1 MKKFNIFSFLFL
13 MLLPLLAGCS
23 KDEIIFDSE
32 LPRFEL
38 RSGYQLLEVIVP
50 QGTMPTDKI
59 YIVGEFNGGQEAAVG
74 NPMWQLEKASDT
86 DVKWGIYLNPD
97 DFVDGKTLADGYT
110 FYNSEQGEER
120 SLDNQPVLHTE
131 APALGQRLNV
141 LLYRWADYFN
151 KPVDPGE
158 IVHDGYVIYVVD
170 NSGYEDLAMYAWGD
184 AEAFGA
190 WPGMTP
196 TGKVEIEG
204 VTYKYFDTG
213 AANEGLNL
221 NLIFNNN
228 NGGSQLPD
236 YNVTLDKDFY
246 LELTPDAVLE
256 YDPSSNVKHDG
267 YAVFVVNKSGW
278 DDLYLYMWGAVN
290 DLNGAWPGMAP
301 TGTQTIKGVEYTYFD
316 LGAANCDAGLEEH
329 VILNN
334 GNGKQVDDVV
344 VFNLDRDVYV
354 ELTASGATEIDPE
367 TYDPGTTPEPDPDPD
382 PEPQDYKI
390 YVQNLT
396 GWSDFYVYAWG
407 DKELFGGWPGAT
419 SSETVEIGG
428 MSFLVFNV
436 SGAGETE
443 NLIFHD
449 NNGTQYDALAIILDK
464 DWYIV
469 ANPDG
474 AAAIEEPVS
483 EFKIYIEDNTGWAN
497 FYVYAWG
504 DKEVFGGW
512 PGVSPDATETVDGVT
527 YKVITVEGHG
537 ETENLIFNNND
548 GTQYDA
554 MSITLDKNYIISAGP
569 TSAELK

>member
-38 RSGYQLLEVIVP
+38 RPGYQLLEVIVP

-170 NSGYEDLAMYAWGD
+170 NSGFEDLAMYAWGD

-256 YDPSSNVKHDG
+256 YDPSLNVKHDG

-278 DDLYLYMWGAVN
+278 DELYLYMWGAVN

-449 NNGTQYDALAIILDK
+449 NNGTQYDALAITLDK

>member
-38 RSGYQLLEVIVP
+38 RPGYQLLEVIVP

-278 DDLYLYMWGAVN
+278 DELYLYMWGAVN

-354 ELTASGATEIDPE
+354 ELTASGATEIDPQ
-367 TYDPGTTPEPDPDPD
+367 TYDPATTPAPDPDPD

-449 NNGTQYDALAIILDK
+449 NNGTQYDALAITLDK

>member
-38 RSGYQLLEVIVP
+38 RPGYQLLEVIVP
-50 QGTMPTDKI
+50 QGTIPTDKI

-170 NSGYEDLAMYAWGD
+170 NSGFEDLAMYAWGD

-278 DDLYLYMWGAVN
+278 DELYLYMWGAVN

-449 NNGTQYDALAIILDK
+449 NNGTQYDALAITLDK

-483 EFKIYIEDNTGWAN
+483 EFKIYIEDNIGWAN

>member
-38 RSGYQLLEVIVP
+38 RPGYQLLEVIVP

-170 NSGYEDLAMYAWGD
+170 TSGYEDLAMYAWGD

-407 DKELFGGWPGAT
+407 EKELFGGWPGAT

-449 NNGTQYDALAIILDK
+449 NNGTQYDALAITLDK

-537 ETENLIFNNND
+537 ETENLIFNDND

>member
-38 RSGYQLLEVIVP
+38 RPGYQLLEVIVP

-449 NNGTQYDALAIILDK
+449 NNGTQYDA
-464 DWYIV
+464 
-469 ANPDG
+469 
-474 AAAIEEPVS
+474 
-483 EFKIYIEDNTGWAN
+483 
-497 FYVYAWG
+497 
-504 DKEVFGGW
+504 
-512 PGVSPDATETVDGVT
+512 
-527 YKVITVEGHG
+527 
-537 ETENLIFNNND
+537 
-548 GTQYDA
+548 

>member
-38 RSGYQLLEVIVP
+38 RPGYQLLEVIVP

-278 DDLYLYMWGAVN
+278 DELYLYMWGAVN

-382 PEPQDYKI
+382 PDPQDYKI

-449 NNGTQYDALAIILDK
+449 NNGTQYDALAITLDK

>member
-38 RSGYQLLEVIVP
+38 RPGYQLLEVIVP

-184 AEAFGA
+184 AEAFGG

-449 NNGTQYDALAIILDK
+449 NNGTQYDALAITLDK

-554 MSITLDKNYIISAGP
+554 MSITLDKNYTISAGP
-569 TSAELK
+569 TSAEFK

>member
-38 RSGYQLLEVIVP
+38 RPGYQLLEVIVP

-382 PEPQDYKI
+382 PEPQEYKI

-449 NNGTQYDALAIILDK
+449 NNGTQYDALAITLDK

-483 EFKIYIEDNTGWAN
+483 EFKIYIQDNTGWAN

>member
-38 RSGYQLLEVIVP
+38 RPGYQLLEVIVP

-278 DDLYLYMWGAVN
+278 DDLYLYMWGTVN

-449 NNGTQYDALAIILDK
+449 NNGTQYDALAIALDK

>member
-38 RSGYQLLEVIVP
+38 RPGYQLLEVIVP

-170 NSGYEDLAMYAWGD
+170 NSGFEDLAMYAWGD

-278 DDLYLYMWGAVN
+278 DELYLYMWGTVN

-449 NNGTQYDALAIILDK
+449 NNGTQYDALAITLDK

-527 YKVITVEGHG
+527 YKVITIEGHG

-554 MSITLDKNYIISAGP
+554 MSITLDKIYIISAGP

>member
-38 RSGYQLLEVIVP
+38 RPGYQLLEVIVP

-151 KPVDPGE
+151 KPVDPDE

-213 AANEGLNL
+213 ASNEGLNL

-278 DDLYLYMWGAVN
+278 DELYLYMWGAVN

-449 NNGTQYDALAIILDK
+449 NNGTQYDALAITLDK

>member
-38 RSGYQLLEVIVP
+38 RPGYQLLEVIVP

-131 APALGQRLNV
+131 APGLGQRLNV

-367 TYDPGTTPEPDPDPD
+367 TYDPGTTPDPDPDPD
-382 PEPQDYKI
+382 PEPQEYKI

-396 GWSDFYVYAWG
+396 GWNDFYVYAWG

-449 NNGTQYDALAIILDK
+449 NNGTQYDALAITLDK

-483 EFKIYIEDNTGWAN
+483 EFKIYIQDNTGWAN